1 MCVIL
6 YNTDLVFSDKSISI
20 NLKNTRIR
28 SMKLIENLHFNNIRG
43 DITGGITAGVVAL
56 PFAIAMGLASGA
68 GAIAGLYG
76 AIITGFF
83 AALFGGTGAQV
94 SGPTGPM
101 TVVMG
106 IVVTYMISKY
116 PETGLALAFT
126 TVVMAGLFQILFG
139 MLKLGRFINLMPHPV
154 TSGFMTGIGVII
166 IIFQIP
172 QVLGLYEIKGKPLE
186 IFSQLGGVESYFAN
200 TGAITIALI
209 TLTLVYL
216 LPKKIGKIIPA
227 PLFALLAGTFIL
239 YFFPEYFS
247 SKTELINNMLLGE
260 IPTGLPSFQVPVFE
274 WSIISDM
281 VYYGAMLAILGSID
295 SLLTSLVSDEITRTH
310 HKSDRELIGQGIGNT
325 VSGLFGGLPGAGA
338 TMRTMTNVK
347 AGGLTPISG
356 ALHAVLLLAI
366 VLGGAQ
372 YAQSIPLAVLGAIL
386 VKVGTDIIDWEYLK
400 GLISAPKSGALIMFV
415 VLGITVFI
423 DLMTAVGIGLVM
435 ASLIFLQ
442 RMTDVQLASIVS
454 VQTIEEAAHL
464 DEAHQELIRAGNTL
478 FYQLNGP
485 MSFGSAKG
493 IVRDFSTKTNY
504 NRVILDLSNVPII
517 DYTTSRGISEICN
530 ICIEKSADITIVGAN
545 TKVRHFLENIGI
557 DKTILT

>member
-1 MCVIL
+1 V
-6 YNTDLVFSDKSISI
+6 
-20 NLKNTRIR
+20 
-28 SMKLIENLHFNNIRG
+28 KLIENLHFNNIRG

-101 TVVMG
+101 TVVMAL
-106 IVVTYMISKY
+106 IVTKY
-116 PETGLALAFT
+116 IALFPETGLAIAFT
-126 TVVMAGLFQILFG
+126 TVVLGGLFQIGFG
-139 MLKLGRFINLMPHPV
+139 VLRLGRFINLMPHPV

-166 IIFQIP
+166 IILQIP
-172 QVLGLYEIKGKPLE
+172 QVLGLYEIKGSTMG
-186 IFSQLGGVESYFAN
+186 IFSQLSGVENYFAN

-209 TLTLVYL
+209 TLTVVYL
-216 LPKKIGKIIPA
+216 LPNKIGKLIPA
-227 PLFALLAGTFIL
+227 PLFALITGTLIL
-239 YFFPEYFS
+239 LFLPQYFS
-247 SKTELINNMLLGE
+247 STTEPLNSMILGE
-260 IPTGLPSFQVPVFE
+260 IPTGLPSFQMPAWE
-274 WSIISDM
+274 SSIILDM
-281 VYYGAMLAILGSID
+281 VASGMMLAILGSID

-372 YAQSIPLAVLGAIL
+372 YAQQIPLAVLGAIL

-400 GLISAPKSGALIMFV
+400 GLVSKPKSGALIMIV
-415 VLGITVFI
+415 VLGVTVLYN
-423 DLMTAVGIGLVM
+423 LMAAVGIGLVM

-442 RMTDVQLASIVS
+442 RMTDVQLASIIS
-454 VQTIEEAAHL
+454 VQTIEEASHL
-464 DEAHQELIRAGNTL
+464 DESHQELIRAGNTL

-493 IVRDFSTKTNY
+493 IVRDFSTKSNY
-504 NRVILDLSNVPII
+504 DRVILDLSNVPVI
-517 DYTTSRGISEICN
+517 DYTTSRGIAEICN
-530 ICIEKSADITIVGAN
+530 ICKEKSADITIVGAN
-545 TKVRHFLENIGI
+545 TKVRHFLENIGL
-557 DKTILT
+557 DKSLIALSLIKD

>member
-1 MCVIL
+1 L
-6 YNTDLVFSDKSISI
+6 PFSAKFLTTAL
-20 NLKNTRIR
+20 NHQQGCT
-28 SMKLIENLHFNNIRG
+28 MKLIENLHFNNVRG

-101 TVVMG
+101 TVVMAL
-106 IVVTYMISKY
+106 IVTKY
-116 PETGLALAFT
+116 IAMFPETGLAIAFT
-126 TVVMAGLFQILFG
+126 TVVLGGLFQIGFG
-139 MLKLGRFINLMPHPV
+139 VLRLGRFINLMPHPV

-166 IIFQIP
+166 IILQIP
-172 QVLGLYEIKGKPLE
+172 QVLGLYEIKGSTMG
-186 IFSQLGGVESYFAN
+186 IFSQLSNVESYFAN

-209 TLTLVYL
+209 TLAVVYL
-216 LPKKIGKIIPA
+216 LPKKIGKFIPS
-227 PLFALLAGTFIL
+227 PLFALITGTLIL
-239 YFFPEYFS
+239 FFFPEFFS
-247 SKTELINNMLLGE
+247 SEAEPLNNMILGE
-260 IPTGLPSFQVPVFE
+260 IPTGLPSFQMPVWE
-274 WSIISDM
+274 ASIIFDM
-281 VYYGAMLAILGSID
+281 AASGMMLAILGSID

-372 YAQSIPLAVLGAIL
+372 YAQAIPLAVLGAIL

-400 GLISAPKSGALIMFV
+400 SLVSAPKSGALIMIV
-415 VLGITVFI
+415 VLGITVLYN
-423 DLMTAVGIGLVM
+423 LMAAVGVGLVM

-454 VQTIEEAAHL
+454 VQTIEDASHL

-504 NRVILDLSNVPII
+504 DRAILDLSNVPVI
-517 DYTTSRGISEICN
+517 DYTTSRGIAEICN

-545 TKVRHFLENIGI
+545 IKVRHFLENVGI
-557 DKTILT
+557 DKSLLS

>member
-1 MCVIL
+1 M
-6 YNTDLVFSDKSISI
+6 
-20 NLKNTRIR
+20 R
-28 SMKLIENLHFNNIRG
+28 LIENLHLNNIRG

-101 TVVMG
+101 TVVMAL
-106 IVVTYMISKY
+106 VVTQFVTYFEGMID
-116 PETGLALAFT
+116 PITGLVYTHDAALGAGLAIAFT
-126 TVVMAGLFQILFG
+126 TVVLGGVFQIVFG
-139 MLKLGRFINLMPHPV
+139 LLKLGRFINLMPHPV

-166 IIFQIP
+166 IILQVP
-172 QVLGLYEIKGKPLE
+172 QVLGFYEIKGSTMG
-186 IFSQLGGVESYFAN
+186 IFSQLGNVEDYFVN
-200 TGAITIALI
+200 IGAMSIALI
-209 TLTLVYL
+209 TLVTVYL
-216 LPKKIGKIIPA
+216 LPKKIGKFIPS
-227 PLFALLAGTFIL
+227 PLFALITGTLVLF
-239 YFFPEYFS
+239 FFPEMFS
-247 SKTELINNMLLGE
+247 SGVEPINAMLLGD
-260 IPTGLPSFQVPVFE
+260 IPTGLPDFNMPTFE
-274 WSIISDM
+274 TSIVVDM
-281 VYYGAMLAILGSID
+281 VAAGMMLAILGSID

-325 VSGLFGGLPGAGA
+325 LSGLFGGLPGAGA

-356 ALHAVLLLAI
+356 ALHAILLLAI

-372 YAQSIPLAVLGAIL
+372 YAKEIPLAVLGAIL

-400 GLISAPKSGALIMFV
+400 SLVSTPKSGALIMIV
-415 VLGITVFI
+415 VLGITVFYN
-423 DLMTAVGIGLVM
+423 LMAAVGVGLVM

-454 VQTIEEAAHL
+454 VQTIEEASHL
-464 DEAHQELIRAGNTL
+464 DETHQELIRAGNTL

-493 IVRDFSTKTNY
+493 IVRDFSTKSDY
-504 NRVILDLSNVPII
+504 NRAILDLSNVPVI
-517 DYTTSRGISEICN
+517 DYTTSRSIAEICN
-530 ICIEKSADITIVGAN
+530 ICLEKSADITIVGAN
-545 TKVRHFLENIGI
+545 IKVRYFLENIGI
-557 DKTILT
+557 DKELIS

>member
-1 MCVIL
+1 M
-6 YNTDLVFSDKSISI
+6 
-20 NLKNTRIR
+20 R
-28 SMKLIENLHFNNIRG
+28 LIENLHLNNIRG

-101 TVVMG
+101 TVVMAL
-106 IVVTYMISKY
+106 VVTQFVTYFEGMID
-116 PETGLALAFT
+116 PITGLVYTHDAALGAGLAIAFT
-126 TVVMAGLFQILFG
+126 TVVLGGVFQIVFG
-139 MLKLGRFINLMPHPV
+139 LLKLGRFINLMPHPV

-166 IIFQIP
+166 IILQVP
-172 QVLGLYEIKGKPLE
+172 QVLGFYEIKGSTMG
-186 IFSQLGGVESYFAN
+186 IFSQLGNVEDYFVN
-200 TGAITIALI
+200 IGAMSIALI
-209 TLTLVYL
+209 TLVTVYL
-216 LPKKIGKIIPA
+216 LPKKIGKFIPS
-227 PLFALLAGTFIL
+227 PLFALITGTLVLF
-239 YFFPEYFS
+239 FFPEMFS
-247 SKTELINNMLLGE
+247 SGVEPINAMLLGD
-260 IPTGLPSFQVPVFE
+260 IPTGLPDFNMPTFE
-274 WSIISDM
+274 TSIVVDM
-281 VYYGAMLAILGSID
+281 IAAGMMLAILGSID

-325 VSGLFGGLPGAGA
+325 LSGLFGGLPGAGA

-356 ALHAVLLLAI
+356 ALHAILLLAI

-372 YAQSIPLAVLGAIL
+372 YAKEIPLAVLGAIL

-400 GLISAPKSGALIMFV
+400 SLVSTPKSGALIMIV
-415 VLGITVFI
+415 VLGITVFYN
-423 DLMTAVGIGLVM
+423 LMAAVGVGLVM

-454 VQTIEEAAHL
+454 VQTIEEASHL
-464 DEAHQELIRAGNTL
+464 DETHQELIRAGNTL

-493 IVRDFSTKTNY
+493 IVRDFSTKSDY
-504 NRVILDLSNVPII
+504 NRAILDLSNVPVI
-517 DYTTSRGISEICN
+517 DYTTSRSIAEICN
-530 ICIEKSADITIVGAN
+530 ICLEKSADITIVGAN
-545 TKVRHFLENIGI
+545 IKVRYFLENIGI
-557 DKTILT
+557 DKELIS

>member
-1 MCVIL
+1 
-6 YNTDLVFSDKSISI
+6 
-20 NLKNTRIR
+20 
-28 SMKLIENLHFNNIRG
+28 MKLIENLHFNNIRG

-101 TVVMG
+101 TVVMAL
-106 IVVTYMISKY
+106 IVTKY
-116 PETGLALAFT
+116 IATFPETGLAIAFT
-126 TVVMAGLFQILFG
+126 TVVLGGLFQIGFG
-139 MLKLGRFINLMPHPV
+139 ILKLGRFINLMPHPV

-166 IIFQIP
+166 IILQIP
-172 QVLGLYEIKGKPLE
+172 QVLGLYEIKGSTMG
-186 IFSQLGGVESYFAN
+186 IFSQLSDIESYFLN
-200 TGAITIALI
+200 TGAITISLI
-209 TLTLVYL
+209 TLAVVYL
-216 LPKKIGKIIPA
+216 LPKKIGKFIPA
-227 PLFALLAGTFIL
+227 PLFALITGTLIL
-239 YFFPEYFS
+239 LFFPQYFS
-247 SKTELINNMLLGE
+247 SEVEPLNNMILGE
-260 IPTGLPSFQVPVFE
+260 IPTGLPSFNMPVWE
-274 WSIISDM
+274 TSIILDM
-281 VYYGAMLAILGSID
+281 VASGMMLAILGSID

-372 YAQSIPLAVLGAIL
+372 YAKEIPLAVLGAIL

-400 GLISAPKSGALIMFV
+400 GLVSTPKSGALIMIV
-415 VLGITVFI
+415 VLGITVLYN
-423 DLMTAVGIGLVM
+423 LMAAVGIGLVM

-454 VQTIEEAAHL
+454 VQTIEEASHL
-464 DEAHQELIRAGNTL
+464 DETHQELIRAGNTL

-493 IVRDFSTKTNY
+493 IVRDFSTKSNY
-504 NRVILDLSNVPII
+504 DRVILDLSNVPVI
-517 DYTTSRGISEICN
+517 DYTTSRGIAEICN
-530 ICIEKSADITIVGAN
+530 ICKEKSADITIVGAN
-545 TKVRHFLENIGI
+545 TKVRHFLENIGL
-557 DKTILT
+557 DKSLIALSLIKD

>member
-239 YFFPEYFS
+239 FYFPEYFS
-247 SKTELINNMLLGE
+247 SKTEPINNMLLGE
-260 IPTGLPSFQVPVFE
+260 IPTGLPSFQVPAFE

-454 VQTIEEAAHL
+454 VQTIEEASHL
-464 DEAHQELIRAGNTL
+464 DETHQELIRAGNTL

-493 IVRDFSTKTNY
+493 IVRDFSTKSNY
-504 NRVILDLSNVPII
+504 DRVILDLSNVPVI
-517 DYTTSRGISEICN
+517 DYTTSRGIAEICN
-530 ICIEKSADITIVGAN
+530 ICKEKSADITIVGAN
-545 TKVRHFLENIGI
+545 TKVKHFLENIGI
-557 DKTILT
+557 DKALLT

>member
-6 YNTDLVFSDKSISI
+6 YNTDLVFSDIFISI

-28 SMKLIENLHFNNIRG
+28 PMKLIENLHFNNIRG

-101 TVVMG
+101 TVVMAL
-106 IVVTYMISKY
+106 IVTKY
-116 PETGLALAFT
+116 IALFPETGLAIAFT
-126 TVVMAGLFQILFG
+126 TVVLGGLFQIGFG
-139 MLKLGRFINLMPHPV
+139 VLRLGRFINLMPHPV

-166 IIFQIP
+166 IILQIP
-172 QVLGLYEIKGKPLE
+172 QVLGLYEIKGSTMG
-186 IFSQLGGVESYFAN
+186 IFSQLSGVENYFAN

-209 TLTLVYL
+209 TLAVVYL
-216 LPKKIGKIIPA
+216 LPKKIGKLIPA
-227 PLFALLAGTFIL
+227 PLFALITGTLIL
-239 YFFPEYFS
+239 LFLPQYFS
-247 SKTELINNMLLGE
+247 STVEPLNSMILGE
-260 IPTGLPSFQVPVFE
+260 IPTGLPSFQMPVWE
-274 WSIISDM
+274 SSIILDM
-281 VYYGAMLAILGSID
+281 VASGMMLAILGSID

-325 VSGLFGGLPGAGA
+325 MSGLFGGLPGAGA

-372 YAQSIPLAVLGAIL
+372 YAQEIPLAVLGAIL

-400 GLISAPKSGALIMFV
+400 GLMSTPKSGALIMIV
-415 VLGITVFI
+415 VLGVTVLYN
-423 DLMTAVGIGLVM
+423 LMAAVGIGLVM

-454 VQTIEEAAHL
+454 VQTIEEASHL

-504 NRVILDLSNVPII
+504 NRAILDLSNVPVI
-517 DYTTSRGISEICN
+517 DYTTSRGIAEICN

-557 DKTILT
+557 DKSLLT

>member
-1 MCVIL
+1 
-6 YNTDLVFSDKSISI
+6 
-20 NLKNTRIR
+20 
-28 SMKLIENLHFNNIRG
+28 MKFIENLHFNNIRG

-101 TVVMG
+101 TVVMAM
-106 IVVTYMISKY
+106 IVTKYIALY

-126 TVVMAGLFQILFG
+126 VVALSGLFQIVFG
-139 MLKLGRFINLMPHPV
+139 ILKLGRFINLIPHPV

-166 IIFQIP
+166 IILQVP
-172 QVLGLYEIKGKPLE
+172 QVLGFYDIKGSTIG
-186 IFSQLGGVESYFAN
+186 IFSQLSDIENYFVN
-200 TGAITIALI
+200 TGALLIAFI
-209 TLTLVYL
+209 TLVIVYL
-216 LPKKIGKIIPA
+216 LPKKIRKVIPS
-227 PLFALLAGTFIL
+227 PLFALIAGTLIL
-239 YFFPEYFS
+239 LFFPQYFAS
-247 SKTELINNMLLGE
+247 ETEPMSAMILGD
-260 IPTGLPSFQVPVFE
+260 IPTGLPSFHMPAWE
-274 WSIISDM
+274 ANMITDM
-281 VYYGAMLAILGSID
+281 VASGLMLAVLGSID

-325 VSGLFGGLPGAGA
+325 FSGLFGGLPGAGA

-356 ALHAVLLLAI
+356 ALHAVLLLII

-372 YAQSIPLAVLGAIL
+372 YAKEIPLAVLGAIL
-386 VKVGTDIIDWEYLK
+386 VKVGTDIIDWDYFKDLF
-400 GLISAPKSGALIMFV
+400 IAPKAGVLIMLT
-415 VLGITVFI
+415 VLGITVFYN
-423 DLMTAVGIGLVM
+423 LMAAVAVGLIM

-442 RMTDVQLASIVS
+442 RMTDVQLASIVA

-464 DEAHQELIRAGNTL
+464 DEEHQELIRAGNTL

-485 MSFGSAKG
+485 LSFGSAKG

-504 NRVILDLSNVPII
+504 DRAIIDLSNVPVI
-517 DYTTSRGISEICN
+517 DYTTSRGIAEICN
-530 ICIEKSADITIVGAN
+530 ICEEKPAEVTIVGAN

-557 DKTILT
+557 DKAILT

>member
-1 MCVIL
+1 
-6 YNTDLVFSDKSISI
+6 
-20 NLKNTRIR
+20 
-28 SMKLIENLHFNNIRG
+28 MKLIENLHFNNIRG

-101 TVVMG
+101 TVVMAL
-106 IVVTYMISKY
+106 IVTKY
-116 PETGLALAFT
+116 IAMFPETGLAIAFT
-126 TVVMAGLFQILFG
+126 TVVLGGLFQIGFG
-139 MLKLGRFINLMPHPV
+139 ILKLGRFINLMPHPV

-166 IIFQIP
+166 IILQIP
-172 QVLGLYEIKGKPLE
+172 QVLGLYEIKGSTMG
-186 IFSQLGGVESYFAN
+186 IFSQLSDVENYFSN

-209 TLTLVYL
+209 TLAVVYL
-216 LPKKIGKIIPA
+216 LPKKIGKFIPA
-227 PLFALLAGTFIL
+227 PLFALVTGTLIL
-239 YFFPEYFS
+239 LFFPQYFS
-247 SKTELINNMLLGE
+247 SEIEPFNNMILGE
-260 IPTGLPSFQVPVFE
+260 IPTGLPSFHMPVWE
-274 WSIISDM
+274 ASIILDM
-281 VYYGAMLAILGSID
+281 AASGLMLAILGSID

-356 ALHAVLLLAI
+356 ALHAILLLAI

-372 YAQSIPLAVLGAIL
+372 YAQQIPLAVLGAIL

-400 GLISAPKSGALIMFV
+400 GLVSKPKSGALIMIV
-415 VLGITVFI
+415 VLGITVLYN
-423 DLMTAVGIGLVM
+423 LMAAVGIGLVM

-454 VQTIEEAAHL
+454 VQTIEEASHL
-464 DEAHQELIRAGNTL
+464 DESHQELIRAGNTL

-493 IVRDFSTKTNY
+493 IVRDFSTKSNY
-504 NRVILDLSNVPII
+504 DRVILDLSNVPVI
-517 DYTTSRGISEICN
+517 DYTTSRGIAEICN
-530 ICIEKSADITIVGAN
+530 ICKEKSADITIVGAN
-545 TKVRHFLENIGI
+545 TKVRHFLENIGL
-557 DKTILT
+557 DKSLIALSLIKD

>member
-1 MCVIL
+1 
-6 YNTDLVFSDKSISI
+6 
-20 NLKNTRIR
+20 
-28 SMKLIENLHFNNIRG
+28 MKLIENLHFNNIRG

-101 TVVMG
+101 TVVMAL
-106 IVVTYMISKY
+106 IVTKY
-116 PETGLALAFT
+116 IAMFPETGLAIAFT
-126 TVVMAGLFQILFG
+126 TVVLGGLFQIGFG
-139 MLKLGRFINLMPHPV
+139 ILKLGRFINLMPHPV

-166 IIFQIP
+166 IILQIP
-172 QVLGLYEIKGKPLE
+172 QVLGLYEIKGSTMG
-186 IFSQLGGVESYFAN
+186 IFSQLSNVENYFSN

-209 TLTLVYL
+209 TLAVVYL
-216 LPKKIGKIIPA
+216 LPKKIGKFIPA
-227 PLFALLAGTFIL
+227 PLFALVTGTLIL
-239 YFFPEYFS
+239 LFFPQYFS
-247 SKTELINNMLLGE
+247 SEIEPFNNMILGE
-260 IPTGLPSFQVPVFE
+260 IPTGLPSFHMPVWE
-274 WSIISDM
+274 ASIILDM
-281 VYYGAMLAILGSID
+281 AASGLMLAILGSID

-356 ALHAVLLLAI
+356 ALHAILLLAI

-372 YAQSIPLAVLGAIL
+372 YAQQIPLAVLGAIL

-400 GLISAPKSGALIMFV
+400 GLVSKPKSGALIMIV
-415 VLGITVFI
+415 VLGITVLYN
-423 DLMTAVGIGLVM
+423 LMAAVGIGLVM

-454 VQTIEEAAHL
+454 VQTIEEASHL
-464 DEAHQELIRAGNTL
+464 DESHQELIRAGNTL

-493 IVRDFSTKTNY
+493 IVRDFSTKSNY
-504 NRVILDLSNVPII
+504 DRVILDLSNVPVI
-517 DYTTSRGISEICN
+517 DYTTSRGIAEICN
-530 ICIEKSADITIVGAN
+530 ICKEKSADITIVGAN
-545 TKVRHFLENIGI
+545 TKVRHFLENIGL
-557 DKTILT
+557 DKSLIALSLIKD

>member
-1 MCVIL
+1 M
-6 YNTDLVFSDKSISI
+6 
-20 NLKNTRIR
+20 R
-28 SMKLIENLHFNNIRG
+28 LIENLHLNNIRG

-101 TVVMG
+101 TVVMAL
-106 IVVTYMISKY
+106 VVTQFVTYFSGEID
-116 PETGLALAFT
+116 PLTGLIYTQDAALGAGLAIAFT
-126 TVVMAGLFQILFG
+126 TVVLGGVFQIIFG
-139 MLKLGRFINLMPHPV
+139 LLKLGRFINLMPHPV

-166 IIFQIP
+166 IILQIP
-172 QVLGLYEIKGKPLE
+172 QVLGFYEIKGSTMG
-186 IFSQLGGVESYFAN
+186 IFSQLGDVEDYFVN
-200 TGAITIALI
+200 IGAMSIALI
-209 TLTLVYL
+209 TLATVYL
-216 LPKKIGKIIPA
+216 LPKKIGKFIPS
-227 PLFALLAGTFIL
+227 PLFALITGTLVLF
-239 YFFPEYFS
+239 FFPEMFS
-247 SKTELINNMLLGE
+247 SGVEPINAMLLGD
-260 IPTGLPSFQVPVFE
+260 IPTGLPDFNMPTFE
-274 WSIISDM
+274 TSIVVDM
-281 VYYGAMLAILGSID
+281 VAAGMMLAILGSID

-325 VSGLFGGLPGAGA
+325 LSGLFGGLPGAGA

-356 ALHAVLLLAI
+356 ALHAILLLAI

-372 YAQSIPLAVLGAIL
+372 YAKEIPLAVLGAIL

-400 GLISAPKSGALIMFV
+400 SLVSTPKSGALIMIV
-415 VLGITVFI
+415 VLGITVFYN
-423 DLMTAVGIGLVM
+423 LMAAVGVGLVM

-454 VQTIEEAAHL
+454 VQTIEEASHL
-464 DEAHQELIRAGNTL
+464 DETHQELIRAGNTL

-493 IVRDFSTKTNY
+493 IVRDFSTKSDY
-504 NRVILDLSNVPII
+504 NRAILDLSNVPVI
-517 DYTTSRGISEICN
+517 DYTTSRSIAEICN
-530 ICIEKSADITIVGAN
+530 ICLEKSADITIVGAN
-545 TKVRHFLENIGI
+545 IKVRYFLENIGI
-557 DKTILT
+557 DKELIS

>member
-101 TVVMG
+101 TVVMAL
-106 IVVTYMISKY
+106 IVTKY
-116 PETGLALAFT
+116 IALFPETGLAIAFT
-126 TVVMAGLFQILFG
+126 TVVLGGLFQIGFG
-139 MLKLGRFINLMPHPV
+139 ILKLGRFINLMPHPV

-166 IIFQIP
+166 IILQIP
-172 QVLGLYEIKGKPLE
+172 QVLGLYEIKGSTMG
-186 IFSQLGGVESYFAN
+186 IFAQLSDVESYFSN

-209 TLTLVYL
+209 TLAVVYL
-216 LPKKIGKIIPA
+216 LPKKIGRFIPA
-227 PLFALLAGTFIL
+227 PLFALITGTLIL
-239 YFFPEYFS
+239 LFFPQYFS
-247 SKTELINNMLLGE
+247 SEVEPFNNMILGE
-260 IPTGLPSFQVPVFE
+260 IPTGLPSFHMPVWE
-274 WSIISDM
+274 VSIILDM
-281 VYYGAMLAILGSID
+281 VASGLMLAILGSID

-372 YAQSIPLAVLGAIL
+372 YAQQIPLAVLGAIL

-400 GLISAPKSGALIMFV
+400 GLVSKPKSGALIMIV
-415 VLGITVFI
+415 VLGITVLYN
-423 DLMTAVGIGLVM
+423 LMAAVGIGLVM

-454 VQTIEEAAHL
+454 VQTIEEASHL
-464 DEAHQELIRAGNTL
+464 DETHQELIRAGNTL

-504 NRVILDLSNVPII
+504 NRAILDLSNVPVI
-517 DYTTSRGISEICN
+517 DYTTSRGIAEICN

-557 DKTILT
+557 DKSLLT

>member
-1 MCVIL
+1 
-6 YNTDLVFSDKSISI
+6 
-20 NLKNTRIR
+20 
-28 SMKLIENLHFNNIRG
+28 MKLFENLHFNNVRG

-101 TVVMG
+101 TVVMAL
-106 IVVTYMISKY
+106 VVTQFITFFEGKID
-116 PETGLALAFT
+116 PATGLVYTHDAALGAGLAIAFT
-126 TVVMAGLFQILFG
+126 TVVLGGIFQIIFG
-139 MLKLGRFINLMPHPV
+139 LLKLGRFINLMPHPV

-166 IIFQIP
+166 IILQIP
-172 QVLGLYEIKGKPLE
+172 QVLGFYDIKGSTMG
-186 IFSQLGGVESYFAN
+186 IFSQLGDVENYFVN
-200 TGAITIALI
+200 SGAMTIALI
-209 TLTLVYL
+209 TLLVVYL
-216 LPKKIGKIIPA
+216 LPKQIGKFIPS
-227 PLFALLAGTFIL
+227 PLFALITGTLIL
-239 YFFPEYFS
+239 FFFPETFS
-247 SKTELINNMLLGE
+247 TGVDSGVEPLNNMLLGD
-260 IPTGLPSFQVPVFE
+260 IPTGLPEFNMPTFE
-274 WSIISDM
+274 INIIVDM
-281 VYYGAMLAILGSID
+281 IAAGMMLAILGSID

-325 VSGLFGGLPGAGA
+325 LSGLFGGLPGAGA

-356 ALHAVLLLAI
+356 ALHAIILLAI

-372 YAQSIPLAVLGAIL
+372 YAKEIPLAVLGAIL
-386 VKVGTDIIDWEYLK
+386 VKVGTDIIDWEYLR
-400 GLISAPKSGALIMFV
+400 GLVKTPKSGALIMII
-415 VLGITVFI
+415 VLGITVFYN
-423 DLMTAVGIGLVM
+423 LMAAVGVGLVM

-454 VQTIEEAAHL
+454 VQTIEDASHL
-464 DEAHQELIRAGNTL
+464 DETHQELIRAGNTL

-493 IVRDFSTKTNY
+493 IVRDFSTKSDY
-504 NRVILDLSNVPII
+504 NRAILDLSNVPVI
-517 DYTTSRGISEICN
+517 DYTTSRSISEICN
-530 ICIEKSADITIVGAN
+530 ICQEKSAEITIVGAN

-557 DKTILT
+557 DKSLIK

>member
-1 MCVIL
+1 MLFCIIL
-6 YNTDLVFSDKSISI
+6 HLPFSAKFLTTAL
-20 NLKNTRIR
+20 NHQQGCT
-28 SMKLIENLHFNNIRG
+28 MKLIENLHFNNVRG

-101 TVVMG
+101 TVVMAL
-106 IVVTYMISKY
+106 IVTKY
-116 PETGLALAFT
+116 IAMFPETGLAIAFT
-126 TVVMAGLFQILFG
+126 TVVLGGLFQIGFG
-139 MLKLGRFINLMPHPV
+139 VLRLGRFINLMPHPV

-166 IIFQIP
+166 IILQIP
-172 QVLGLYEIKGKPLE
+172 QVLGLYEIKGSTMG
-186 IFSQLGGVESYFAN
+186 IFSQLSNVESYFAN

-209 TLTLVYL
+209 TLAVVYL
-216 LPKKIGKIIPA
+216 LPKKIGKFIPS
-227 PLFALLAGTFIL
+227 PLFALITGTLIL
-239 YFFPEYFS
+239 FFFPEFFS
-247 SKTELINNMLLGE
+247 SEAEPLNNMILGE
-260 IPTGLPSFQVPVFE
+260 IPTGLPSFQMPVWE
-274 WSIISDM
+274 ASIIFDM
-281 VYYGAMLAILGSID
+281 AASGMMLAILGSID

-372 YAQSIPLAVLGAIL
+372 YAQAIPLAVLGAIL

-400 GLISAPKSGALIMFV
+400 SLVSAPKSGALIMIV
-415 VLGITVFI
+415 VLGITVLYN
-423 DLMTAVGIGLVM
+423 LMAAVGVGLVM

-454 VQTIEEAAHL
+454 VQTIEDASHL

-504 NRVILDLSNVPII
+504 DRAILDLSNVPVI
-517 DYTTSRGISEICN
+517 DYTTSRGIAEICN

-545 TKVRHFLENIGI
+545 IKVRHFLENVGI
-557 DKTILT
+557 DKSLLS

>member
-1 MCVIL
+1 VLFCIIL
-6 YNTDLVFSDKSISI
+6 HLPFSAKFLTTAL
-20 NLKNTRIR
+20 NHQQGCT
-28 SMKLIENLHFNNIRG
+28 MKLIENLHFNNVRG

-101 TVVMG
+101 TVVMAL
-106 IVVTYMISKY
+106 IVTKY
-116 PETGLALAFT
+116 IAMFPETGLAIAFT
-126 TVVMAGLFQILFG
+126 TVVLGGLFQIGFG
-139 MLKLGRFINLMPHPV
+139 VLRLGRFINLMPHPV

-166 IIFQIP
+166 IILQIP
-172 QVLGLYEIKGKPLE
+172 QVLGLYEIKGSTMG
-186 IFSQLGGVESYFAN
+186 IFSQLSNVESYFAN

-209 TLTLVYL
+209 TLAVVYL
-216 LPKKIGKIIPA
+216 LPKKIGKFIPS
-227 PLFALLAGTFIL
+227 PLFALITGTLIL
-239 YFFPEYFS
+239 FFFPEFFS
-247 SKTELINNMLLGE
+247 SEAEPLNNMILGE
-260 IPTGLPSFQVPVFE
+260 IPTGLPSFQMPVWE
-274 WSIISDM
+274 ASIIFDM
-281 VYYGAMLAILGSID
+281 AASGMMLAILGSID

-372 YAQSIPLAVLGAIL
+372 YAQAIPLAVLGAIL

-400 GLISAPKSGALIMFV
+400 SLVSAPKSGALIMIV
-415 VLGITVFI
+415 VLGITVLYN
-423 DLMTAVGIGLVM
+423 LMAAVGVGLVM

-454 VQTIEEAAHL
+454 VQTIEDASHL

-504 NRVILDLSNVPII
+504 DRAILDLSNVPVI
-517 DYTTSRGISEICN
+517 DYTTSRGIAEICN

-545 TKVRHFLENIGI
+545 IKVRHFLENVGI
-557 DKTILT
+557 DKSLLS